1 MKINRYKLSKFFAR
15 FGLIIMA
22 FVLMI
27 PLCSAA
33 TPVSADDGTI
43 TLKAGTY
50 RFNDVIDLTELPYD
64 NDYFNVDANFTFP
77 QIEVYNGIQ
86 FNFTHRGGSLY
97 EMGYTIQGI
106 DMVVWV
112 FANGQESYEGATRF
126 DNVWHTLTELGIP
139 EGSTKYTAFTQ
150 DVEVDDTFGTWYIT
164 NTNYNEV
171 NGIISTDSIFSAWTG
186 IFNWITI
193 ALNTVQGLF
202 ITETFG
208 NTVLPGTYT
217 FNESFDGNFPDLDF
231 SVDLST
237 YMLNYTYNGTSFD
250 GLLASHLEAE
260 GGGIVS
266 SINSI
271 TFSDF
276 GGSVEQTIYAYQIVN
291 GSVSEE
297 NNGYLVDTPVEITIS
312 ESKTVSPYIIQILS
326 DYTDYDTINA
336 DADSGSSYQL
346 TLLGTLAVIGVSI
359 SICFLIIGV
368 IQRFLKLRG

>member
-1 MKINRYKLSKFFAR
+1 MKINRDKFSKHFAR

-50 RFNDVIDLTELPYD
+50 RFNDVIESYGISVTDD
-64 NDYFNVDANFTFP
+64 
-77 QIEVYNGIQ
+77 VYYIQFISNGIS
-86 FNFTHRGGSLY
+86 FNRFRFLTTNDSYDISFRGDDYDADDLY
-97 EMGYTIQGI
+97 NSIVGWNQPEFQT
-106 DMVVWV
+106 VT
-112 FANGQESYEGATRF
+112 FAT
-126 DNVWHTLTELGIP
+126 D
-139 EGSTKYTAFTQ
+139 Q
-150 DVEVDDTFGTWYIT
+150 DVDDTFGTWYIS

-171 NGIISTDSIFSAWTG
+171 NGPSPTDSITNVWTG
-186 IFNWITI
+186 IMNWITS

-217 FNESFDGNFPDLDF
+217 FNESFDGNFPAFDILGDP
-231 SVDLST
+231 SP
-237 YMLNYTYNGTSFD
+237 YMLNYTYNGISFD
-250 GLLASHLEAE
+250 ALIVAYSEFEA
-260 GGGIVS
+260 GDIVT
-266 SINSI
+266 SINAI

-276 GGSVEQTIYAYQIVN
+276 GDSVEQTIYVYRIVD
-291 GSVSEE
+291 GVVSEE
-297 NNGYLVDTPVEITIS
+297 NNGYLVDTPVQITVN
-312 ESKTVSPYIIQILS
+312 EAQTVSPLMMQMLS

-368 IQRFLKLRG
+368 FQRFLKLRG